1 MGARRFVKS
10 LLLVAIPVMAIAALV
25 AIWNWDW
32 LIPLAERRASSAL
45 GREVKI
51 EHLHVQLRRLT
62 TVSLDNVR
70 VANPVDFPE
79 QGDFARIGRLSL
91 LADVMA
97 YFRSREI
104 VLPEIVLQ
112 RPEVQALQTAEGKN
126 NYTLAISAGP
136 GAKIGHLRISDGQA
150 HVVIPALKADF
161 ALRIATREAPAMA
174 AGPAMPDSQIVVDA
188 KGTYA

>member
-1 MGARRFVKS
+1 MGAPRFVKS

-32 LIPLAERRASSAL
+32 LIPLAELRASSAL

-79 QGDFARIGRLSL
+79 QGDFARIARISL
-91 LADVMA
+91 LADVMT

-104 VLPEIVLQ
+104 VLPEIVLE
-112 RPEVQALQTAEGKN
+112 RPEIQALQTADGKN
-126 NYTLAISAGP
+126 NYTLALDSESTALV
-136 GAKIGHLRISDGQA
+136 AKIGNLRISDGQA
-150 HVVIPALKADF
+150 HVVMPTLKADF
-161 ALRIATREAPAMA
+161 VLSIATRDAPA
-174 AGPAMPDSQIVVDA
+174 
-188 KGTYA
+188 